1 MSTIFILLFFATL
14 IASVVCLIKFIIN
27 LIKKKPAK
35 RKFIFSISFLVI
47 SFVCFA
53 LFGITMDSEISKQ
66 KKEQKE
72 FGLNEAEPKENDQE
86 SISSPNEIDKKNNQF
101 IEKKRKIE
109 EKAFNKGM
117 NYFNKGKFRKAYKQ
131 FSKIPKSSDFYEST
145 KMYLEISKNEQ
156 NLKRIAKRY
165 VKSDKANLRLLPQK
179 NAPIDTVLTK
189 NTDLYLCYTYGNW
202 SRIYRE
208 KEDNWL
214 FPDVRELNGWIHS
227 SLLEDEAEYENRKE
241 KEAQIEEQKRNE
253 QKAEIQ
259 SKFYSWQVQYF
270 LNAPEFVQG
279 FEPMWIET
287 NMLGIKMY
295 VTSLNK
301 IMIENAGID
310 VAYALQK
317 YFGSDI
323 RIHIFINVGHSEI
336 AEVEWSIWNNR
347 FECKF
352 KK

>member
-14 IASVVCLIKFIIN
+14 IASVVYLIKFIIN

-53 LFGITMDSEISKQ
+53 LFGITMDSEISIQ

-72 FGLNEAEPKENDQE
+72 FGVNKVEPKENAQE
-86 SISSPNEIDKKNNQF
+86 LITSPNEIDKKNDQSF
-101 IEKKRKIE
+101 EKKRKIE

-117 NYFNKGKFRKAYKQ
+117 DYFNKGKFRKAYKQ

-145 KMYLEISKNEQ
+145 KMYLDISINER

-189 NTDLYLCYTYGNW
+189 DSDLHLCYTYGNW

-214 FPDVRELNGWIHS
+214 SPDVRELNGWIHS
-227 SLLEDEAEYENRKE
+227 SLLEDEDKFEKRKQ
-241 KEAQIEEQKRNE
+241 KEAQLEEQKRNE
-253 QKAEIQ
+253 QNAELFN
-259 SKFYSWQVQYF
+259 KFKEWLAQYM
-270 LNAPEFVQG
+270 LKAPELVDGVEPLFVEG
-279 FEPMWIET
+279 NLIFIR
-287 NMLGIKMY
+287 LY
-295 VTSLNK
+295 VTTFNT
-301 IMIENAGID
+301 IMIENIGISTAND
-310 VAYALQK
+310 ISNF
-317 YFGSDI
+317 FGQNKRAKI
-323 RIHIFINVGHSEI
+323 IINIGHSEV
-336 AEVEWSIWNNR
+336 AEVTLSAENR
-347 FECKF
+347 YVCKF
-352 KK
+352 TK